1 MSALLASQARLLRFD
16 VGIVSMS
23 RDVFSQN
30 CGAES
35 DLFYNAPSASCRLVV
50 DEAACGAD
58 LKAGY
63 SAALSEVLRMA
74 VGQVGVGAFHAERFK
89 RRHKLRKRLRATEP
103 VVDVVDPL
111 DGKNA

>member
-50 DEAACGAD
+50 DEGARGTD

-74 VGQVGVGAFHAERFK
+74 VGHVGVGAFHAERFK
-89 RRHKLRKRLRATEP
+89 RQHILRERLRAIEA
-103 VVDVVDPL
+103 VADVVDLL
-111 DGKNA
+111 DGENA